1 MRFAIGTKGC
11 MTMMFVTKVVAK
23 NDLRVDYTWRRSPLV
38 TGKLFN
44 HMTTKRMRL
53 RVCGPLPRRCPAAA
67 DDDNDNN
74 DKMVLSTTMA
84 LSSQ

>member
-1 MRFAIGTKGC
+1 
-11 MTMMFVTKVVAK
+11 MTMMFVTKAVAK
-23 NDLRVDYTWRRSPLV
+23 NDLRGLYVEEIPLV
-38 TGKLFN
+38 TWKLFN

-67 DDDNDNN
+67 DDDNNNN